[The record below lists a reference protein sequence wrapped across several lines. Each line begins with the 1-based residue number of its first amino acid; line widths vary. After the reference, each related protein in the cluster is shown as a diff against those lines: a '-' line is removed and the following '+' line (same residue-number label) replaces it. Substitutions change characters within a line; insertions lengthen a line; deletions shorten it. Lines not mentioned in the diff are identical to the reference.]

1 MEISVGTMI
10 GKDVMLEQEHI
21 NVMTVGGAKNSG
33 LGVDA
38 IAVVAA
44 RRRWMECFSPSRKKF
59 RI

>member
-1 MEISVGTMI
+1 MI

-44 RRRWMECFSPSRKKF
+44 RRRGWNASALQERS
-59 RI
+59 